1 MVERVRFAVALSEH
15 PDAGVAIGEVVGQV
29 LERIG
34 PGPDMAV
41 LFLTAP
47 HVAEAGRLGRVVRE
61 TLGARHLLG
70 ATAVSVLAHR
80 QEVEETSAMV
90 LWAGHTGPVDLFR
103 LEPGTPLPPDLGDG
117 VSLLAIGDPFSFDAD
132 ALLASV
138 PGGTTLVGGLASAGS
153 RPGGNRLLLDDE
165 VFTDGAVVAALP
177 AGLGVRPLV
186 SQGCRPVGDP
196 FTVTAATGNLIREL
210 GGRPALTRLE
220 EIMAGADDNER
231 DLMRRGLHIGL
242 VVDEHRGSFGLGD
255 FIIRTVIGADRSSGA
270 VAIGDSPEVG
280 TTVQFHVRD
289 ARTASAE
296 LAALVQPLR
305 AESALVFTCN
315 GRGSHLFG
323 RSGHDAEHLSDGLDT
338 TVLGGMFCA
347 GEMGPIGGRH
357 FLHGFTASA
366 LLFGVED
373 AD

>member
-1 MVERVRFAVALSEH
+1 
-15 PDAGVAIGEVVGQV
+15 
-29 LERIG
+29 
-34 PGPDMAV
+34 
-41 LFLTAP
+41 
-47 HVAEAGRLGRVVRE
+47 
-61 TLGARHLLG
+61 
-70 ATAVSVLAHR
+70 
-80 QEVEETSAMV
+80 
-90 LWAGHTGPVDLFR
+90 
-103 LEPGTPLPPDLGDG
+103 
-117 VSLLAIGDPFSFDAD
+117 
-132 ALLASV
+132 
-138 PGGTTLVGGLASAGS
+138 
-153 RPGGNRLLLDDE
+153 
-165 VFTDGAVVAALP
+165 
-177 AGLGVRPLV
+177 
-186 SQGCRPVGDP
+186 
-196 FTVTAATGNLIREL
+196 
-210 GGRPALTRLE
+210 
-220 EIMAGADDNER
+220 MAGADDDER

-255 FIIRTVIGADRSSGA
+255 FIIRAVIGADRSSGA

-323 RSGHDAEHLSDGLDT
+323 RSGHDAEHLADGLDT

>member
-1 MVERVRFAVALSEH
+1 
-15 PDAGVAIGEVVGQV
+15 
-29 LERIG
+29 
-34 PGPDMAV
+34 
-41 LFLTAP
+41 
-47 HVAEAGRLGRVVRE
+47 
-61 TLGARHLLG
+61 
-70 ATAVSVLAHR
+70 
-80 QEVEETSAMV
+80 MV

-103 LEPGTPLPPDLGDG
+103 PEPGTPLPPDLGDG
-117 VSLLAIGDPFSFDAD
+117 VSFLAIGDPFSFDAD

-220 EIMAGADDNER
+220 EIMAGADDDER

-255 FIIRTVIGADRSSGA
+255 FIIRAVIGADRSSGA

-323 RSGHDAEHLSDGLDT
+323 RSGHDAEHLADGLDT